1 MNVSLLIE
9 RDDVFISSTLV
20 ILTKKY
26 SSSSARLS
34 LTMLRGIAP
43 TLQPS
48 LISIE
53 VELTTTSV
61 PDAASLSSEDRE
73 CRLPFMIVK
82 CRRIVP
88 EQK

>member
-1 MNVSLLIE
+1 
-9 RDDVFISSTLV
+9 
-20 ILTKKY
+20 
-26 SSSSARLS
+26 